1 MNIATAMMTTMPRPS
16 ALPTFSW
23 PAMTFPFRN
32 DPIWIEVSGMVP
44 LVSASAVA

>member
-1 MNIATAMMTTMPRPS
+1 MMTTMPRPS

-23 PAMTFPFRN
+23 PAITLPLRN
-32 DPIWIEVSGMVP
+32 EPIWIEVSGIVP